1 VLHEDHLVGAVW
13 RVILDRAGERYV
25 AMRYY
30 PRRFVGFYLT
40 AKAAKQAIT
49 QHLGGFVLASV
60 RQGALDSSLFLDR
73 RWHDLGAAR
82 VDDRT
87 LNQ

>member
-1 VLHEDHLVGAVW
+1 LRPASLQRRWSRNVDEVLVLHEDHLVGAVW

-40 AKAAKQAIT
+40 AKAAKQVIT
-49 QHLGGFVLASV
+49 QHLDAEP
-60 RQGALDSSLFLDR
+60 SLPD
-73 RWHDLGAAR
+73 GS
-82 VDDRT
+82 
-87 LNQ
+87 

>member
-13 RVILDRAGERYV
+13 GIDIERVGERYV

-40 AKAAKQAIT
+40 AKAAK
-49 QHLGGFVLASV
+49 HLGEEPV
-60 RQGALDSSLFLDR
+60 RDEQQRLF
-73 RWHDLGAAR
+73 
-82 VDDRT
+82 
-87 LNQ
+87 